1 MIRLIASDIDGTL
14 VPEGTGAINPE
25 YFEIIKK
32 LKDRGI
38 RFAAVSGRNYNSVAK
53 LFAPVLDD
61 IYLILEN
68 GGWILEGSRT
78 LFTRTFQRETVCGI
92 TAAAEKMDNISA
104 FIAHTMEGIY
114 VWSKDPSIVRMME
127 EGYHNVCFP
136 VKSREDMKNVPLD
149 IFEMSV
155 YVDGDPARAHVP
167 LAEGVAPDVSQA
179 VAGAHWIDMMPA
191 EVNKGDG
198 LRKLCGHMEI
208 EPEDTLAFGDN
219 KNDIPLLLAAGEAWC
234 VEEAAEE
241 VKKTAGRIVGSLSD
255 DAVLK
260 HIKQYL

>member
-1 MIRLIASDIDGTL
+1 
-14 VPEGTGAINPE
+14 
-25 YFEIIKK
+25 
-32 LKDRGI
+32 
-38 RFAAVSGRNYNSVAK
+38 
-53 LFAPVLDD
+53 
-61 IYLILEN
+61 
-68 GGWILEGSRT
+68 
-78 LFTRTFQRETVCGI
+78 
-92 TAAAEKMDNISA
+92 
-104 FIAHTMEGIY
+104 
-114 VWSKDPSIVRMME
+114 
-127 EGYHNVCFP
+127 
-136 VKSREDMKNVPLD
+136 
-149 IFEMSV
+149 
-155 YVDGDPARAHVP
+155 
-167 LAEGVAPDVSQA
+167 
-179 VAGAHWIDMMPA
+179 MMPA